1 MIYFLYGDIPLQLK
15 YEELLKKI
23 RLENKGIQETFFD
36 ISQDEIDDIFT
47 SLSSNNIFS
56 PLTLIVIKKLEKL
69 KDLSKFFKGISEF
82 NYSQKILILTYEE
95 FLNDFDKPTNEV
107 DKNVLKI
114 AEKIATLIPARKSL
128 EKKSL
133 EFFIEKELGCSQY
146 ESEKFLEIIG
156 DDFFKVK
163 NEIEKI
169 KNFFNG
175 ETFSIEKAINILSI
189 SKEYNLNKLVEDF
202 LYKKEKE
209 NLLNYLQK
217 EKNYMLFL
225 NIFVEEL
232 TILMKLKNLQKRGI
246 IFANISYNQF
256 KADIY
261 PNIKNLFKRDSFKF
275 ISEYPLFLKFKYLD
289 SFSYDFFQEKLLKC
303 LDAEYNFKSG
313 LMDENIAIEMLINNF
328 YQN

>member
-56 PLTLIVIKKLEKL
+56 PLTLIVVKKLEKL

-95 FLNDFDKPTNEV
+95 FLNDFDKPINEV
-107 DKNVLKI
+107 DKSSLKI
-114 AEKIATLIPARKSL
+114 IEKIANLIPAKKSL

-163 NEIEKI
+163 NEIEKV

-209 NLLNYLQK
+209 NLLSYLQK

-225 NIFVEEL
+225 NIFTEEL
-232 TILMKLKNLQKRGI
+232 TVLMKLKNLQKRGI
-246 IFANISYNQF
+246 IFSNISYNQF

-261 PNIKNLFKRDSFKF
+261 PNIKNLFKKDSFKF

-289 SFSYDFFQEKLLKC
+289 NFNYDFFQGKLLKC
-303 LDAEYNFKSG
+303 LEAEYNFKSG